1 MGKEAKILE
10 NAIHGNTWF
19 GILTVAAIAMI
30 VASWFVP
37 PMAVID
43 GSVLAAVGE
52 LFGFGALWTV
62 IKAIDKGT
70 PASLTHNGTTISVN
84 RDDEEKTNLSEGEE
98 QMDEHL

>member
-1 MGKEAKILE
+1 MPKEVEIIKG
-10 NAIHGNTWF
+10 AIHRNWWF
-19 GILTVAAIAMI
+19 YVLSVCAIVLI
-30 VASWFVP
+30 GASWFVP

-52 LFGFGALWTV
+52 IFGFAALGVV

-84 RDDEEKTNLSEGEE
+84 KEADEEIEN
-98 QMDEHL
+98 DESVL

>member
-1 MGKEAKILE
+1 MPREIKTIE
-10 NAIHGNTWF
+10 NAIKGNWWF
-19 GILTVAAIAMI
+19 YALAGIAIVLI
-30 VASWFVP
+30 IASWFVP

-52 LFGFGALWTV
+52 IFGFAALGTV

-84 RDDEEKTNLSEGEE
+84 KENAEDTGLFEDEEL
-98 QMDEHL
+98 DEDNG

>member
-1 MGKEAKILE
+1 MGKEVKILK
-10 NAIHGNTWF
+10 NAIQSNVWCAV
-19 GILTVAAIAMI
+19 LTVAAIILI

-62 IKAIDKGT
+62 VKAIDKGT

-84 RDDEEKTNLSEGEE
+84 KDEEDTRPSEDEE
-98 QMDEHL
+98 QTDEGL

>member
-1 MGKEAKILE
+1 MGKEAKIIE
-10 NAIHGNTWF
+10 KAIQGNAWF
-19 GILTVAAIAMI
+19 AVLTIAAIVLI

-62 IKAIDKGT
+62 VKAIDKGT

-84 RDDEEKTNLSEGEE
+84 KEEEVAEEENGEV
-98 QMDEHL
+98 L

>member
-1 MGKEAKILE
+1 MGKEIKIIE
-10 NAIHGNTWF
+10 KAVQGNTWF
-19 GILTVAAIAMI
+19 AVLTVAAIVLI

-62 IKAIDKGT
+62 VKAIDKGT

-84 RDDEEKTNLSEGEE
+84 KDGEENEIDEVEEKNGEV
-98 QMDEHL
+98 L

>member
-1 MGKEAKILE
+1 MGKEIKIIE
-10 NAIHGNTWF
+10 KAVQGNTWF
-19 GILTVAAIAMI
+19 AVLTVAAIALI

-62 IKAIDKGT
+62 VKAIDKGT
-70 PASLTHNGTTISVN
+70 PVSLTHNGTTISVN
-84 RDDEEKTNLSEGEE
+84 KDGEE
-98 QMDEHL
+98 IEVQEVEEGNGEVL

>member
-1 MGKEAKILE
+1 MGKEVKIIE
-10 NAIHGNTWF
+10 NAIQGNAWF
-19 GILTVAAIAMI
+19 AVLTIAAIVLI

-62 IKAIDKGT
+62 VKAIDKGT

-84 RDDEEKTNLSEGEE
+84 KDEESTYPSEGEE
-98 QMDEHL
+98 QTDE